1 MPTPTPAAAKEAILA
16 AAAVNLTLA
25 CAAMDISPTTGSRL
39 IARGEFPVPII
50 RMGARVIVPTAP
62 LRKALFI
69 DDGEAG
75 DAASGD
81 AA

>member
-62 LRKALFI
+62 LRQLLHL
-69 DDGEAG
+69 DDVAG
-75 DAASGD
+75 DAPASGD